1 MTANH
6 AKTNVTLI
14 LAAACAFSAAAT
26 AQQDSLLFTTLGNE
40 QTRSVLPP
48 DSLQNIEPEDVNAAT
63 GGSWIPRREGVPSAW
78 DRARRADV
86 PPMISSPP

>member
-48 DSLQNIEPEDVNAAT
+48 DSRSPVKIFVRSR
-63 GGSWIPRREGVPSAW
+63 GGF
-78 DRARRADV
+78 
-86 PPMISSPP
+86 